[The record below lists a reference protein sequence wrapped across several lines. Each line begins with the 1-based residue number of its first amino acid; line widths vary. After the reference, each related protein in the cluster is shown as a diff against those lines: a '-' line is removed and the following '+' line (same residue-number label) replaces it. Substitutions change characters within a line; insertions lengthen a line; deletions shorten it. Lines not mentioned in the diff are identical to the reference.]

1 MSFRTEAN
9 KVRAGIARG
18 DYKKKRD
25 YFGSFVDPLVSGM
38 QAQAAAKMQEDLE
51 KRREDRAAARELK
64 KAQDAKELQDKKN
77 DALADAFMMSQG
89 ASSPVA
95 KSQIV
100 ALINAGYDD
109 PAKLTEFFKDKVGYD
124 ANPNMS
130 PQGPNVP
137 SDSLISDFGGIKV
150 GDNSYTIGSDG
161 PITVGQLGNLSKQT
175 NLKDGVADT
184 AGQMARI
191 FAPLDTGD
199 GGKFIFDKKEELFDI
214 SKLTDRN
221 WSQTAQQLRDERKF
235 SDARRV
241 EAWASS
247 QSWFEVIPGYS
258 KTSLLE
264 KKLEDIETIVAT
276 TPLTED
282 QEELVKGIVNFK
294 TDQAAGNKFW
304 STLETSLDQDL
315 EKLQSYIYIFKAD
328 SDEYKNIEAAIEVK
342 ETIAGLKSATE
353 ASQQL
358 EKPSSYYDQALKAL
372 QIQNIAADDPLI
384 DSKIKTIQT
393 LTAMKSFAL
402 SVETDKE
409 LATTKA
415 MSAKEQA
422 LDAWYEKNG
431 YYIMTNVDGA
441 NVVNIPTVEALAQF
455 EKQWAEATAKAKE
468 PDDFYTEDKLLAMP
482 IEDLKVLIDTGLL
495 SDRPNVENLVKN
507 MYDSRSNQK
516 LTTQVFDGN
525 FNSVGDINRFIA
537 QKGTDLLGEDGE
549 PTPEMDSLIRQKVAL
564 LDEEERKAAEQ
575 DINLYQLSLREFFKD
590 KEMTIENMAE
600 FDRSWKEMTTVKKE
614 PKFVTRTLYAPNGDT
629 IEVDS
634 EDMQRQYIMQGFSA
648 VKSGPVTQ
656 MLRDMNLEDNAE
668 NRAKIAQVKNGILSI
683 GAKIDGTPIFINK
696 IDGSA
701 TDVYMGNVSSPTV
714 PTTIAD
720 LIPETGGLALKY
732 VDEDNNPKVLPI
744 SQEEIAQAQAF
755 EKTISASARAGMQ
768 GAVGIRGVWNKF
780 FGKITDAAGFQG
792 FKNETN
798 AIAFIEGLR
807 LNTTVKLAAAQGT
820 RDSVWQKQQILFTLP
835 ETAKFWQGPI
845 ETGAKVQNTLKLIE
859 QGIENLQKEL
869 ASEKVSKAD
878 KSDATKALIA
888 MQDLQVIWSDLNS
901 IFEEI
906 NAGKIK
912 NKPKVSSFLKPKTD

>member
-51 KRREDRAAARELK
+51 KRREARAEARELK
-64 KAQDAKELQDKKN
+64 KLQDAKELQDKKN
-77 DALADAFMMSQG
+77 DALANAFMLSQG
-89 ASSPVA
+89 ASGAAA

-100 ALINAGYDD
+100 ALIDAGYDD

-137 SDSLISDFGGIKV
+137 SDSLISNFGGIKV
-150 GDNSYTIGSDG
+150 GDNSYTLSSDG
-161 PITVGQLGNLSKQT
+161 PITVGQLGDISKQT
-175 NLKDGVADT
+175 DLKDGVADT

-199 GGKFIFDKKEELFDI
+199 GGKFIFDKKKELYDI
-214 SKLTDRN
+214 SKLTDKN

-276 TPLTED
+276 TPLTTE
-282 QEELVKGIVNFK
+282 QEELVTGIVNFK

-441 NVVNIPTVEALAQF
+441 NVVNIPTVEALAEF

-495 SDRPNVENLVKN
+495 SDRPKVETLVKN

-525 FNSVGDINRFIA
+525 FNSVVDINRFIA

-549 PTPEMDSLIRQKVAL
+549 PTPEMESLMRQKIAL
-564 LDEEERKAAEQ
+564 LDEQERIAAEK
-575 DINLYQLSLREFFKD
+575 DINLYQLGMREFFKD

-600 FDRSWKEMTTVKKE
+600 WDRSWKEMTTVKKD
-614 PKFVTRTLYAPNGDT
+614 PKFVKRTLYAPNGDT

-648 VKSGPVTQ
+648 VKPGPVTQ
-656 MLRDMNLEDNAE
+656 MLKDMGLDDNAE
-668 NRAKIAQVKNGILSI
+668 NRAKIAQVENGVLSI
-683 GAKIDGTPIFINK
+683 GAAIDGTPIFINK

-701 TDVYMGNVSSPTV
+701 TDVDMGNVSSPTV
-714 PTTIAD
+714 PTSI
-720 LIPETGGLALKY
+720 LEIIPETGGLELSY
-732 VDEDNNPKVLPI
+732 VDADNNPKVITL
-744 SQEEIAQAQAF
+744 SQEDIAKAKAF
-755 EKTISASARAGMQ
+755 DRTISESARAGMQ

-820 RDSVWQKQQILFTLP
+820 RDSVWQKQQILATLP
-835 ETAKFWQGPI
+835 ETARFWQGPI
-845 ETGAKVQNTLKLIE
+845 ETGAKVKNTLELIQ
-859 QGIENLQKEL
+859 QGIANLENEL
-869 ASEKVSKAD
+869 ASDRVNKTG
-878 KSDATKALIA
+878 KSDAQKALIA

-906 NAGKIK
+906 NAGKTE
-912 NKPKVSSFLKPKTD
+912 NKPKVGSFLKPKKL

>member
-9 KVRAGIARG
+9 KVKSGIARG

-25 YFGSFVDPLVSGM
+25 YFASFVDPLVAQM
-38 QAQAAAKMQEDLE
+38 QKQDAIKIQEDLD
-51 KRREDRAAARELK
+51 KRREARAEARELRK
-64 KAQDAKELQDKKN
+64 LQTAQDAKDKK
-77 DALADAFMMSQG
+77 DEALVNTFMLTQG
-89 ASSPVA
+89 ASGKVA
-95 KSQIV
+95 RSQISSLV
-100 ALINAGYDD
+100 ASGLDD
-109 PAKLTEFFKDKVGYD
+109 LAKLTEYFKDKVGFD
-124 ANPNMS
+124 ANPDMS
-130 PQGPNVP
+130 LQGPSVDQNDP
-137 SDSLISDFGGIKV
+137 INKFGGIKV
-150 GDNSYTIGSDG
+150 GDKSFGRTNDG
-161 PITVGQLGNLSKQT
+161 PIKVGDLSEIAKQT
-175 NLKDGVADT
+175 KYGDEIADT

-199 GGKFIFDKKEELFDI
+199 GGKFIFDKKEKLFDI
-214 SKLTDRN
+214 SKLTDKN
-221 WSQTAQQLRDERKF
+221 WSQTAQQLRDEGKS

-276 TPLTED
+276 TPLTKN
-282 QEELVKGIVNFK
+282 QETLVKGIVSFK
-294 TDQAAGNKFW
+294 TDQAEGNKFW

-315 EKLQSYIYIFKAD
+315 EKLQSYIYIFKKD
-328 SDEYKNIEAAIEVK
+328 SNEYKNIEAAIEVK
-342 ETIAGLKSATE
+342 ETIAGLKTATE
-353 ASQQL
+353 ASREL
-358 EKPSSYYDQALKAL
+358 EKPSSYYDQVLKAL
-372 QIQNIAADDPLI
+372 QIQNIKEDDPLI

-431 YYIMTNVDGA
+431 YYTMTNVDGA
-441 NVVNIPTVEALAQF
+441 NVVNIPSVEALAQF

-495 SDRPNVENLVKN
+495 SDRSKIETLVKN

-516 LTTQVFDGN
+516 LTSQVVDGT
-525 FNSVGDINRFIA
+525 FNSVVDINKFIA

-549 PTPEMDSLIRQKVAL
+549 PTAEMQSLMRQKIAL
-564 LDEEERKAAEQ
+564 LDDAEKIAAEK

-590 KEMTIENMAE
+590 KDMTIENMAE
-600 FDRSWKEMTTVKKE
+600 FDRSWKEMTTVKTE
-614 PKFVTRTLYAPNGDT
+614 PKFVKRTLYAPNGDT
-629 IEVDS
+629 IEVTS
-634 EDMQRQYIMQGFSA
+634 EDMQQQYIDLGYNA
-648 VKSGPVTQ
+648 VKSGPITQ
-656 MLRDMNLEDNAE
+656 MLRDMGLDDNAE
-668 NRAKIAQVKNGILSI
+668 NRSKITAVKNGLISI
-683 GAKIDGTPIFINK
+683 GAALDGTPIFIDK
-696 IDGSA
+696 AGGTATPID
-701 TDVYMGNVSSPTV
+701 MGNVTSQTV
-714 PTTIAD
+714 PTTVAD
-720 LIPETGGLALKY
+720 LIPQTGGLALKY
-732 VDEDNNPKVLPI
+732 VDENNNPKVLPI

-755 EKTISASARAGMQ
+755 EQTISESAREGMQ
-768 GAVGIRGVWNKF
+768 GAVGIKGVWNKF

-859 QGIENLQKEL
+859 QGIANLQKEL
-869 ASEKVSKAD
+869 VSEKVNKAD

-888 MQDLQVIWSDLNS
+888 MQDLQVIWSDLNG
-901 IFEEI
+901 IFDEI
-906 NAGKIK
+906 NAGKTE
-912 NKPKVSSFLKPKTD
+912 NKPKVGSFLKPKKL